1 MTPRPRPKAIPPAP
15 ARDPAICADNE
26 HLIRCTYPHLGV
38 RVWRLSWSADIS
50 NLVRHLAVPVWTESG
65 VEDHGVKLPTW
76 PDIEAAIGGLDG
88 HTRTEAYLHPRRN
101 DPETYMAIAGGS
113 DNHYLVFLCHH
124 NERFDE
130 AVTPD
135 APDRTVSMV
144 TGGQL
149 GEFQLEDL
157 ITLDEALEAAR
168 VYHQSGQLA
177 GGVTWRHR

>member
-1 MTPRPRPKAIPPAP
+1 MS
-15 ARDPAICADNE
+15 E
-26 HLIRCTYPHLGV
+26 FVQHLG
-38 RVWRLSWSADIS
+38 
-50 NLVRHLAVPVWTESG
+50 VPVWTESG
-65 VEDHGVKLPTW
+65 VEDQDFESPTW

-88 HTRTEAYLHPRRN
+88 HTRTEVYLHPRRG

-113 DNHYLVFLCHH
+113 DNHYLVFVCHN

-135 APDRTVSMV
+135 APEGTVHMV

-157 ITLDEALEAAR
+157 VTFDEALEAAR
-168 VYHQSGQLA
+168 VYHQSGELA
-177 GGVTWRHR
+177 GGVKWRHR